1 VTTTTTDLVTPE
13 GLLIL
18 PVDAPRE
25 EWLEARRLG
34 IGGSDALAALGMSQY
49 SSRYSV
55 WADKR
60 GLLPDSVDN
69 EAMKWGRRLE
79 PIVAEAF
86 TEETGIGTAVCG
98 LMRHVDRDWQLASVD
113 RLTEDGAVLEIK
125 TTSSYRAGDWDD
137 DQIADAAEAQLQHY
151 LAVTGLEHGYAA
163 ALIGGQRLEIR
174 HVQRDERL
182 IALMVEAE
190 AELWHLVEAGTA
202 PALDGSQATAD
213 ALAHLYPW
221 AEEDLEVELSDEAFE
236 ALGRYVEVGKQIEAL
251 KVDKGEARNILCA
264 ELGEA
269 MTGTRN
275 GKDVVTWKNVG
286 HFDEDLL
293 RTSAPDIVAEFTEQ
307 VTISRLARKALA
319 AAHPDIYAAHRGR
332 RFNPIRKAL

>member
-1 VTTTTTDLVTPE
+1 MTTIAPDLVTPE
-13 GLLIL
+13 GVLIL
-18 PVDAPRE
+18 AADASRE

-34 IGGSDALAALGMSQY
+34 LGGSDALATLGMSPY

-60 GLLPDSVDN
+60 GLLPESGDN

-86 TEETGIGTAVCG
+86 TEETGIATSVCG
-98 LMRHVDRDWQLASVD
+98 LMRHVNRDWQLASVD

-125 TTSSYRAGDWDD
+125 TTSSFRAGDWDD
-137 DQIADAAEAQLQHY
+137 DQMADAAEAQLQHY

-174 HVQRDERL
+174 HVERDERL
-182 IALMVEAE
+182 IRLLIEAE

-202 PALDGSQATAD
+202 PALDGSQATTD

-221 AEEDLEVELSDEAFE
+221 AQEDLEVELSDAGAA
-236 ALGRYVEVGKQIEAL
+236 ALRRYVQLGGQVKDL
-251 KVDKGEARNILCA
+251 TEARDEAKNIVTA
-264 ELGEA
+264 ELGDA
-269 MTGTRN
+269 ITGTIDGR
-275 GKDVVTWKNVG
+275 DAVTWKNTG
-286 HFDEDLL
+286 YLDEELL
-293 RTSAPDIVAEFTEQ
+293 RESAPDIADEFTAT
-307 VTISRLARKALA
+307 VTVERLERKALA
-319 AAHPDIYAAHRGR
+319 AAHPSLYAAHRGR